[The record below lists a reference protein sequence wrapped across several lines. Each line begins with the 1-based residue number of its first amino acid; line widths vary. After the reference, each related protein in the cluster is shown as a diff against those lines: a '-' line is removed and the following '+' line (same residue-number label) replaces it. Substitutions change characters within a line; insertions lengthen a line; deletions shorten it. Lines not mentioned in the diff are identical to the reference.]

1 MSMAHSYTRKTQ
13 YTTHKAS
20 AIHPVLVAAISDS
33 RSDQRFRIAISDL
46 AHPATTSA
54 TEPRRSHRKRDRNQ
68 RNSCTLAPD
77 SPQHRKRPK
86 LPKADIP
93 TPARHISTASS
104 CSQSYPVA
112 CHRLCNALTAF
123 GKGTLLHC
131 PRQLPI
137 ASDNFRSYYRPFSLV
152 PADNSH
158 AIAPCRASPASDR
171 SKLRFSFCLLF

>member
-33 RSDQRFRIAISDL
+33 INDQRSRVAISDL

-68 RNSCTLAPD
+68 RNSCDLAPN
-77 SPQHRKRPK
+77 SLRYRKRPK

-93 TPARHISTASS
+93 TPARHISPASS
-104 CSQSYPVA
+104 RSRSYPVA

-123 GKGTLLHC
+123 DIGTLLHR
-131 PRQLPI
+131 PQQLPTI
-137 ASDNFRSYYRPFSLV
+137 SLLL
-152 PADNSH
+152 
-158 AIAPCRASPASDR
+158 SPVFA
-171 SKLRFSFCLLF
+171 RFHR